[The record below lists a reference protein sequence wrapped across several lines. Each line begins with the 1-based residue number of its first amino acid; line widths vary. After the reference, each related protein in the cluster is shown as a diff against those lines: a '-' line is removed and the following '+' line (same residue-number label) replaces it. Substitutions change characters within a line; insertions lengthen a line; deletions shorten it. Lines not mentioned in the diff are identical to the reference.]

1 MKQLLTSISILIS
14 ITCNAQMDST
24 LRVKIDSLGK
34 VIAYNNMLL
43 NKRIDSLN
51 TVRDTLVGIIG
62 EIKMTQ
68 ITASKG
74 TIGIDPAYTQRLEAI
89 ERKLATF
96 KAVTQ
101 TIITQ

>member
-1 MKQLLTSISILIS
+1 MPLLSV
-14 ITCNAQMDST
+14 AQMDST

-43 NKRIDSLN
+43 NKRIDSMN
-51 TVRDTLVGIIG
+51 NVRDTLTGIIG

-68 ITASKG
+68 ITNSKG

>member
-1 MKQLLTSISILIS
+1 MRLIIISILLTT
-14 ITCNAQMDST
+14 TCHAQIDAT
-24 LRVKIDSLGK
+24 VQFKIDSLGK

-51 TVRDTLVGIIG
+51 TAKDTLVGIIG

-74 TIGIDPAYTQRLEAI
+74 TVGLDPIIIQRLEAI

>member
-1 MKQLLTSISILIS
+1 MKKLLILLLLTPLLSV
-14 ITCNAQMDST
+14 AQMDST

-51 TVRDTLVGIIG
+51 NVRDTLTGIIG
-62 EIKMTQ
+62 EIKLIQLTG
-68 ITASKG
+68 SKS

>member
-1 MKQLLTSISILIS
+1 MKKLLILLLFTPLLS
-14 ITCNAQMDST
+14 VAQMDST

>member
-1 MKQLLTSISILIS
+1 MKQLLTTISILLT
-14 ITCNAQMDST
+14 ITCHAQLDST
-24 LRVKIDSLGK
+24 LKVKIDSLSK

-51 TVRDTLVGIIG
+51 SAKDTLVGIIG

-74 TIGIDPAYTQRLEAI
+74 AIGIDPAYTQRLEAI
-89 ERKLATF
+89 ERKLAAI
-96 KAVTQ
+96 KQ
-101 TIITQ
+101 IL

>member
-1 MKQLLTSISILIS
+1 MKKLLILLLLTPLLSV
-14 ITCNAQMDST
+14 AQMDST

-51 TVRDTLVGIIG
+51 TVRDTLTGIVG

-74 TIGIDPAYTQRLEAI
+74 TIGIDPVYTQRLEAI

>member
-1 MKQLLTSISILIS
+1 M
-14 ITCNAQMDST
+14 
-24 LRVKIDSLGK
+24 
-34 VIAYNNMLL
+34 IAYNNMLL

-51 TVRDTLVGIIG
+51 SAKDTLVGIIG

-89 ERKLATF
+89 ERKLAAI
-96 KAVTQ
+96 KQ
-101 TIITQ
+101 IL

>member
-1 MKQLLTSISILIS
+1 MPLLSK
-14 ITCNAQMDST
+14 AQMDST

-51 TVRDTLVGIIG
+51 TVRDTLNGIVG

-74 TIGIDPAYTQRLEAI
+74 MVGLDPIIIQRLEAI

>member
-1 MKQLLTSISILIS
+1 MRLIIISILLTT
-14 ITCNAQMDST
+14 TCHAQIDAT
-24 LRVKIDSLGK
+24 VQFKIDSLGK

-51 TVRDTLVGIIG
+51 TAKDTLVGIIG

-74 TIGIDPAYTQRLEAI
+74 TIGIDPVYTQRLEAI

>member
-1 MKQLLTSISILIS
+1 
-14 ITCNAQMDST
+14 MDST

-51 TVRDTLVGIIG
+51 TVRDTLNGIVG

-74 TIGIDPAYTQRLEAI
+74 MVGLDPIIIQRLEAI

>member
-1 MKQLLTSISILIS
+1 MLTPLLSVAQL
-14 ITCNAQMDST
+14 DST
-24 LRVKIDSLGK
+24 LKVKIDSLGK

-51 TVRDTLVGIIG
+51 TVRDTLTGIIG
-62 EIKMTQ
+62 EIKLTQ
-68 ITASKG
+68 NGSTG
-74 TIGIDPAYTQRLEAI
+74 TIGIDPIFRQRLEAI

>member
-1 MKQLLTSISILIS
+1 MKKLLILLLLTPLLSV
-14 ITCNAQMDST
+14 AQMDST

-51 TVRDTLVGIIG
+51 TVRDTLTGIVG

-74 TIGIDPAYTQRLEAI
+74 TIGIDPVFTQRLEAM